1 MTTIKYIRPFLRFV
15 HGSLPSNSQRF
26 LHVERRKDHLRL
38 IDKNDTIDF
47 HYIWLRHNC
56 FEIGKSIHPQTG
68 ERIVDCA
75 EIPSTI
81 EPEHVELIDNEQKL
95 KIVWSKDHTSLFDLS
110 YLLANAY
117 GKNRIE
123 TKKPQ
128 TKIEDIEF
136 IYNKNE
142 YDTYLRNCA
151 ERLKKFGL
159 VVVRQRGLDTEE
171 LINDFLPHGAS
182 VVETHFGRI
191 EDLRTDNTTNQN
203 TDQLGYTNAAINLH
217 TDQPFIADPPGM
229 QLLQCISRADIGGS
243 NTFVNAGDAALYLRE
258 IDPNAYYL
266 LTTIPVHF
274 HRKQKQFQSIH
285 IGPIIETENDKI
297 KQVRH
302 SYFTLAPFHFPFW
315 LTTAYYN
322 AYRVYASILY
332 DPQCQ
337 YNVALNRGD
346 FVLYDNYKMLHA
358 REAFTG
364 PRHLRG
370 IYFRQTDVWK
380 KLENYGKDKNVL
392 CKK

>member
-1 MTTIKYIRPFLRFV
+1 
-15 HGSLPSNSQRF
+15 
-26 LHVERRKDHLRL
+26 
-38 IDKNDTIDF
+38 
-47 HYIWLRHNC
+47 
-56 FEIGKSIHPQTG
+56 
-68 ERIVDCA
+68 
-75 EIPSTI
+75 
-81 EPEHVELIDNEQKL
+81 
-95 KIVWSKDHTSLFDLS
+95 
-110 YLLANAY
+110 
-117 GKNRIE
+117 
-123 TKKPQ
+123 
-128 TKIEDIEF
+128 
-136 IYNKNE
+136 
-142 YDTYLRNCA
+142 
-151 ERLKKFGL
+151 
-159 VVVRQRGLDTEE
+159 
-171 LINDFLPHGAS
+171 NDFLPHGAS